1 MSTVGIIGFGR
12 FGALAA
18 RYLSKDFSVV
28 VYTRSDKDDAIDA
41 CGGRPVAVQGGG
53 DPLGRD

>member
-41 CGGRPVAVQGGG
+41 CGGRPVTFETA
-53 DPLGRD
+53 